1 MATHA
6 DNKIY
11 GNLIKDSVINVG
23 SINNVDGVN
32 PDAIINFLPV
42 EHDITDQVL
51 AGQTN
56 EFELSPAVAPGT
68 EKFFELF
75 LDGQRLIRSE
85 TPENP
90 DYYLYPNRIRIGLSE
105 NFTIDENSQLIAVY
119 VEQQLI

>member
-32 PDAIINFLPV
+32 PGAIINFLPV
-42 EHDITDQVL
+42 EHDITHQVL

-56 EFELSPAVAPGT
+56 EFELNPPVAPGT
-68 EKFFELF
+68 ERFFELF

-90 DYYLYPNRIRIGLSE
+90 DYYLYPNRNKITFLP
-105 NFTIDENSQLIAVY
+105 NFTLDQNSQLIAVY
-119 VEQQLI
+119 VEEQII